1 MNTKILSF
9 LCLSFVFLS
18 LPIAA
23 KNNQQALF
31 LNQIYGVEIPRP
43 QRFKLNSK
51 TQKEIKKILG
61 HAYYLKRIKYWQ
73 KGGKRLWILNE
84 TGKTKYITAAFVV
97 ENNQIIETK
106 VLKFRESR
114 GSEIQFP
121 FFTKQFKN
129 IHIDN
134 NNQLNQQIDGITGAT
149 LSVRAMV
156 KMAQLVLYLDQVL

>member
-9 LCLSFVFLS
+9 LCLCLVFLS

-31 LNQIYGVEIPRP
+31 LNQIFGAEIPRP
-43 QRFKLNSK
+43 QRFKLNSEI
-51 TQKEIKKILG
+51 QKEIKKILG

-73 KGGKRLWILNE
+73 KDGKRLWILNE
-84 TGKTKYITAAFVV
+84 TGKTKYITAGFLV
-97 ENNQIIETK
+97 ENNQIITTK

-129 IHIDN
+129 TNIDH
-134 NNQLNQQIDGITGAT
+134 NNQLNQHIDGITGAT

-156 KMAQLVLYLDQVL
+156 KMARLALYLDQVL